1 MPEEQYEMPALLP
14 EAGNGSATGTCEDE
28 TVVNPLRMPVN
39 GEQWIVVRTRP
50 RCEKKLEEVCG
61 LKHMSVY
68 LPLSAKTH
76 SYGGRERTFSSPLFP
91 GYVFSLVNPDQFRW
105 IQQNRFTAED
115 SADRGPGFTA
125 AGVAGHPHCPACRRS
140 GPGVSLPDQGPPDPG
155 GQRTPAGHR
164 GSRQTPEREDT
175 GRGQRRTNSAIGG
188 NRSRKPPTR
197 ASMISLARPGISR
210 DASAFFRIEK

>member
-61 LKHMSVY
+61 LKLMSVY

-105 IQQNRFTAED
+105 IQQNRFTARILRTGDQVILLLELKAIRTALL
-115 SADRGPGFTA
+115 ADEVVQVFPFLTKGRPIR
-125 AGVAGHPHCPACRRS
+125 VVS
-140 GPGVSLPDQGPPDPG
+140 GPLRGTEGVVKRLKG
-155 GQRTPAGHR
+155 
-164 GSRQTPEREDT
+164 
-175 GRGQRRTNSAIGG
+175 
-188 NRSRKPPTR
+188 KTR
-197 ASMISLARPGISR
+197 VVVNVELIQQSVEIEVESHQLAPL
-210 DASAFFRIEK
+210 